1 MRHLISTKVKV
12 ILILAVLLAAGL
24 TIFSGVSNQNIFSN
38 VTQSVLTP
46 LRSGVN
52 SMAEQA
58 EKYYGYMFAY
68 ESLVAENAELKSQ
81 LAQMQDEARL
91 ADSVERENQRLRALL
106 ALNTTHEDYK
116 EVDAYIISRSS
127 TDWTS
132 TFTVN
137 RGSDSGIAVDMC
149 AITENGEVIGLVT
162 EVGSNY
168 AVIKT
173 VLDSTLE
180 IRTVIKT
187 VLDSTLEISAIISE
201 SGYNG
206 MVSGGYAQGM
216 GHFLQMDYLPSSAI
230 IKNKDQV
237 VTSGSTV
244 YPRGLILGHVVD
256 ADFDDTG
263 VAKYAILRPA
273 ADFDVLEQVFILT
286 EYTTNAE

>member
-68 ESLVAENAELKSQ
+68 ESLVAENADLKSQ

-168 AVIKT
+168 A
-173 VLDSTLE
+173 
-180 IRTVIKT
+180 VIKT

>member
-1 MRHLISTKVKV
+1 MRHLISTQVRV

-180 IRTVIKT
+180 I
-187 VLDSTLEISAIISE
+187 SAIISE

-286 EYTTNAE
+286 EYTTKAE

>member
-106 ALNTTHEDYK
+106 ALNTVHEDYK

-168 AVIKT
+168 AVIKP
-173 VLDSTLE
+173 
-180 IRTVIKT
+180 

>member
-81 LAQMQDEARL
+81 LAQMQNEARL

-168 AVIKT
+168 A
-173 VLDSTLE
+173 
-180 IRTVIKT
+180 VIKT

>member
-173 VLDSTLE
+173 
-180 IRTVIKT
+180 I
-187 VLDSTLEISAIISE
+187 LDSTLEISAIISE

>member
-24 TIFSGVSNQNIFSN
+24 TIFSGISNQNIFSN

-180 IRTVIKT
+180 I
-187 VLDSTLEISAIISE
+187 SAIISE

>member
-127 TDWTS
+127 TVWTS

-168 AVIKT
+168 A
-173 VLDSTLE
+173 
-180 IRTVIKT
+180 VIKT

>member
-106 ALNTTHEDYK
+106 ALNTVHEDYK

-180 IRTVIKT
+180 IT
-187 VLDSTLEISAIISE
+187 AIISE

-244 YPRGLILGHVVD
+244 YPRGLIRGHVVD

>member
-180 IRTVIKT
+180 I
-187 VLDSTLEISAIISE
+187 SAIISE

>member
-106 ALNTTHEDYK
+106 ALHTVHEDYK

-132 TFTVN
+132 PFTVN

-168 AVIKT
+168 A
-173 VLDSTLE
+173 
-180 IRTVIKT
+180 VIKT

>member
-1 MRHLISTKVKV
+1 MRHLFSTKVKV

-24 TIFSGVSNQNIFSN
+24 TIFSGVTSQNVFSN
-38 VTQSVLTP
+38 LTQSVLTP

-81 LAQMQDEARL
+81 LAQMQNEARL

-106 ALNTTHEDYK
+106 NLNTIHEDYK

-180 IRTVIKT
+180 I
-187 VLDSTLEISAIISE
+187 SAIISE

-206 MVSGGYAQGM
+206 MVSGGYQQGM

-244 YPRGLILGHVVD
+244 YPRGLILGHVID

>member
-106 ALNTTHEDYK
+106 ALNTVHEDYK

-173 VLDSTLE
+173 VM
-180 IRTVIKT
+180 
-187 VLDSTLEISAIISE
+187 DSTLEISAIISE